1 MRTRILVAAAIFA
14 ASSIAGAASAA
25 EVMVASI
32 MPGTTIWYVDDARLM
47 SVPSGQ
53 HGYKAFEP
61 GSRKVTVMDLDGRTA
76 TRTLVFDTGQTARS
90 GGRQF
95 WCLAARQKGA
105 DPEILQLDRATC
117 QQFLDNQP
125 PK

>member
-1 MRTRILVAAAIFA
+1 MLRRVLAAAVLA

-32 MPGTTIWYVDDARLM
+32 MPGTTIWYVDDTRLL

-53 HGYKAFEP
+53 HGYKTFEA

-76 TRTLVFDTGQTARS
+76 TRTLVFDPAQTARS
-90 GGRQF
+90 GARQF
-95 WCLAARQKGA
+95 WCLAARRKGA
-105 DPEILQLDRATC
+105 DPELLQLDRATC